1 MGQSKHDYG
10 RRVVYRHIELLDD
23 SGEEWSSARVIDHK
37 PAPDGRHCVESG
49 GGVKKEEWVDLR
61 ERNWRFKEPYA
72 EVKRSLLEYFRVHA
86 PSDDPDDDPRVDG
99 ILQNPAF
106 INDLTRLSSNLKA
119 NFKAGADFSGIAFP
133 DTDSYPLKLG
143 SNDAQKM

>member
-1 MGQSKHDYG
+1 M
-10 RRVVYRHIELLDD
+10 
-23 SGEEWSSARVIDHK
+23 
-37 PAPDGRHCVESG
+37 
-49 GGVKKEEWVDLR
+49 KKEEWVDLR

-119 NFKAGADFSGIAFP
+119 NFKAGADFSGVAFP
-133 DTDSYPLKLG
+133 DNIPTTEADVPS
-143 SNDAQKM
+143 S